1 MIFNDIR
8 EFIDFLEDKKDLVR
22 IKTEVDP
29 ILEVTEITDR
39 VSKKGGPALLFEKVK
54 GSKIPIAI
62 NLFGSYQRMAW
73 ALGLEDF
80 NEIGQK
86 FSSLLK
92 TDPNMKFM
100 QKIEAL
106 FDLYKLSTS
115 SPKEVKKAPCQEIV
129 KDRDF
134 SLFDYP
140 ILKTWPDDGGR
151 FITLP
156 MVITKDPESGKQNLG
171 MYRMQVYDERST
183 GMHWHTH
190 HDGAVN
196 FRKTAKLG
204 RRMEIAVAIG
214 GDPITIFSATAPL
227 PYNIEEL
234 FFAGYLRG
242 KAVEVVKAKTV
253 DILVPARAEII
264 LEGYVE
270 AGEERIEGPFG
281 DHTGYY
287 SVAAPF
293 PVFHV
298 TCITHR
304 KDPVYP
310 ATIVGKPPME
320 DCYMGKATER
330 MFLPLIKMQFPEI
343 VDMNLPLEGVFHNCA
358 LISIR
363 KSFPMHASKII
374 NAVWGLGQMMFTKFV
389 FIFDEEVNV
398 QNTSEAAWKAFN
410 NVDPARDII
419 ISEGPLD
426 VLDHSAARPI
436 YGAKMGID
444 ATKKWPEEGYQRE
457 WPDEIHMSEEI
468 KKLVDKRW
476 KEYGLE

>member
-39 VSKKGGPALLFEKVK
+39 ISKKGGPALLFEKVK
-54 GSKIPIAI
+54 GSQIPIAI

-73 ALGLEDF
+73 SLGLEDF

-444 ATKKWPEEGYQRE
+444 ATKKWQEEGYQRE

-468 KKLVDKRW
+468 KRLVDKRW

>member
-1 MIFNDIR
+1 MVCNDLR
-8 EFIDFLEDKKDLVR
+8 EFIEFLENKKELVR
-22 IKTEVDP
+22 IKSEVDP

-39 VSKKGGPALLFEKVK
+39 ISKKQGPALLFEKVK
-54 GSKIPIAI
+54 GSPYPIAI

-73 ALGLEDF
+73 ALGLNDF
-80 NEIGQK
+80 GEIGQQ
-86 FSSLLK
+86 FASLLK
-92 TDPNMKFM
+92 TDPDMKFM

-115 SPKEVKKAPCQEIV
+115 KPKEVKKAPCQEII
-129 KDRDF
+129 KDKDF
-134 SLFDYP
+134 SLFEYP
-140 ILKTWPDDGGR
+140 ILQCWPGDAGR

-156 MVITKDPESGKQNLG
+156 LVITKDPESSKQNLG
-171 MYRMQVYDERST
+171 MYRMQVFDEKTT

-196 FRKTAKLG
+196 FRKYAKLG
-204 RRMEIAVAIG
+204 KRTEVAVAIG
-214 GDPITIFSATAPL
+214 GDPVTIFSATAPL
-227 PYNIEEL
+227 PYGIQEL
-234 FFAGYLRG
+234 FFAGFLRG
-242 KAVEVVKAKTV
+242 KAVEVVKARTV
-253 DILVPARAEII
+253 DLLVPAHAEMI

-270 AGEERIEGPFG
+270 PAEERIEGPFG

-287 SVAAPF
+287 SVAGMY

-298 TCITHR
+298 TCITQR
-304 KDPVYP
+304 KEPIYP

-330 MFLPLIKMQFPEI
+330 MFLPLVKMQLPEI
-343 VDMNLPLEGVFHNCA
+343 MDMNLPLEGVFHNCA

-363 KSFPMHASKII
+363 KSYPMHARKVM
-374 NAVWGLGQMMFTKFV
+374 NAIWGLGQMMFTKFI
-389 FIFDEEVNV
+389 FIFDEDVNV

-410 NVDPARDII
+410 NVDPSRDIL

-426 VLDHSAARPI
+426 VLDHSSPRPI

-457 WPDEIHMSEEI
+457 WPDEIQMSDDI
-468 KKLVDKRW
+468 RKLVDKRW
-476 KEYGLE
+476 KEYGF